1 MALLPS
7 DQASQ
12 RKLLIGLLP
21 LFGLFLYWYFLH
33 GNYTAEVSQM
43 QARIE
48 SLDSQN
54 RIAQARATR
63 GGRELEERLKQYEE
77 HIGVL
82 ERLVPSEE
90 EVSGLLHQ
98 LAQRAE
104 DNGVELARMTP
115 GEESAA
121 GYYNRRVY
129 DVVVFGSYHKVA
141 QFLSDIGS
149 LQRII
154 TPIDL
159 TLRDRQEL
167 DRNGD
172 RRLEASFQIETY
184 VLPPEGQQ
192 QEQPQVPT

>member
-12 RKLLIGLLP
+12 RKLLIGLIP
-21 LFGLFLYWYFLH
+21 LFALFLYWYFLH
-33 GNYTAEVSQM
+33 GNYAAEVAQM

-54 RIAQARATR
+54 RIAQARAAR
-63 GGRELEERLKQYEE
+63 GGHELEERLKMYEE

-104 DNGVELARMTP
+104 DTGVELARMTP
-115 GEESAA
+115 GPEETA

-141 QFLSDIGS
+141 EFLSDIGS

-167 DRNGD
+167 DRDGD

-192 QEQPQVPT
+192 QQQEQVPT